1 MLRVLINNW
10 WLLALRGT
18 LALLFAGMAFS
29 SHTLTGT
36 WLLSS
41 IALAG
46 VVVVFGLLA
55 IAAGVCTIV
64 AAVRGARGEKWWLLL
79 WDGIAVCVLG
89 TVVLLAPKLDLISL
103 ARMLAVCALTIGVVE
118 LVLARTL
125 RRHVPDEWFLA
136 VSGAASFGFGL
147 YLFLFWTHEATA
159 MLRWL
164 AAYAA
169 FSGLAILGLAFRL
182 RALRASVHELA
193 GHTLLRKN

>member
-10 WLLALRGT
+10 WLLALRGVF
-18 LALLFAGMAFS
+18 ALLFAGMAFS
-29 SHTLTGT
+29 SHTVTGT
-36 WLLSS
+36 YLLSA

-64 AAVRGARGEKWWLLL
+64 AAVRGAGGEKWWLLF
-79 WDGIAVCVLG
+79 WDGVAVCILG
-89 TVVLLAPKLDLISL
+89 AVVLLAPKLDLILL
-103 ARMLAVCALTIGVVE
+103 ARMLAMCAVVIGIVE
-118 LVLARTL
+118 LLLTRTL

-136 VSGAASFGFGL
+136 VSGAASVCFGL
-147 YLFLFWTHEATA
+147 YLFLFWTQETAT

-164 AAYAA
+164 ATYAA

-182 RALRASVHELA
+182 RGLRASVHELA
-193 GHTLLRKN
+193 EHTKLR